1 MLKQKKSVKFNN
13 DIIEYITY
21 SKDEYLRDSIDHIL
35 YRRSYQKVS
44 DQEWNNMYIMLD
56 IYKLYE
62 MSVHKDSFKNNLY
75 HTKHN
80 S

>member
-13 DIIEYITY
+13 DITEYITY
-21 SKDEYLRDSIDHIL
+21 SKDEYLRHSIDHIL

-75 HTKHN
+75 HTKN
-80 S
+80 N

>member
-75 HTKHN
+75 HTKN
-80 S
+80 N